1 MQADLEALKITST
14 ELEKLTGFDVSDV
27 FMGSVYRPSAL
38 RTPRRLLSL
47 LATEALVLAVV
58 FVLCLGTGLIVV
70 RNLENFDSTRFLFIL
85 TFGVAIAI
93 AALWNVSMWL
103 RGRSLTT
110 LACLLDE
117 VDRHNDV
124 INAVHILD
132 ELGSVQASTLQLPN
146 RSEVLTALQ
155 ATRESLVCALMTE
168 KILRKH
174 KRFMLR
180 RQELFANIET
190 NLATLQTLS
199 VNNQA
204 EEYSQFLN
212 EALEIGLTVHRE
224 LRKREVR

>member
-38 RTPRRLLSL
+38 RSPRRLLSL
-47 LATEALVLAVV
+47 LATETLVLAVV
-58 FVLCLGTGLIVV
+58 FVLCLGVGLILV

-85 TFGVAIAI
+85 TFGLAVAI
-93 AALWNVSMWL
+93 AALWNLSMWL
-103 RGRSLTT
+103 RGRGMTT
-110 LACLLDE
+110 LSLLLDE

-124 INAVHILD
+124 INAVHIMD

-190 NLATLQTLS
+190 NLATLQTLT
-199 VNNQA
+199 VNSQA

-224 LRKREVR
+224 MRKRDNY